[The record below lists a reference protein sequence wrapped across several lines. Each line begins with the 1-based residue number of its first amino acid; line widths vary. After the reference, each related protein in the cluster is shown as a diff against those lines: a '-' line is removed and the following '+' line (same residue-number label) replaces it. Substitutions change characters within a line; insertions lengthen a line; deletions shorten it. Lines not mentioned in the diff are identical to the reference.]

1 MSFSRRAT
9 LAGMAALPFG
19 TARAQQAF
27 PSKPLTLI
35 IPFPAGGPS
44 DVFGRHLAQ
53 GMTARLGQQV
63 VVENKSGA
71 AGVTGVDFVA
81 KAGSDAHVIGMMSA
95 SAGAIMQHLMPRM
108 PYNPA
113 RDIAPVTLMVR
124 VQEILVVNSKL
135 GINDF
140 KSFVDAAKA
149 KPGKITCGSAGTG
162 GITHLAIELLKHE
175 AKIDILHVPYRGAA
189 PATNDLVAGT
199 IDSTLLDVSV
209 SIAHIRSGA
218 LKPLAVTSDT
228 RSPLFPDVPTM
239 RELGLPKVNSDNWY
253 ALIAPGESPLAARQ
267 KIFEA
272 AVAALKSKELV
283 DAYAAVGGVTV
294 GSTTE
299 DLAKFLAA
307 EGAKWGEVVKFANVK
322 LE

>member
-1 MSFSRRAT
+1 MSFSRRAA

-19 TARAQQAF
+19 TARAQQPF
-27 PSKPLTLI
+27 PSRPLTLI

-53 GMTARLGQQV
+53 GMTGRLGQQV

-149 KPGKITCGSAGTG
+149 KPGKITCGSAGSG

-199 IDSTLLDVSV
+199 IDSTLLDVTV

-253 ALIAPGESPLAARQ
+253 ALIAPGEAALAARQ

-272 AVAALKSKELV
+272 AIATLKSKEVV
-283 DAYAAVGGVTV
+283 DAYAAVGGVAV

-307 EGAKWGEVVKFANVK
+307 ESAKWGEVVKFANVK